1 MKKTKEKKGKNTS
14 VVSFSIDKAVE
25 QKMNS
30 AFELSRETSKSKF
43 VSNLIRFSLSKKEYF
58 EFCSIDENYPHD
70 GGYKKIPD
78 EIYSYWYNSM
88 YIKEVKDFI
97 TSDDN
102 WFILNTDRVAIYDE
116 NSEFSKLKGKDR
128 IDELNKTNEL
138 DLLSDKLFSLYRRV
152 KERKGIFSLGS
163 SFFSRIVYDIFR
175 NENIKILAIRVND
188 EKYKNDKL
196 YESDY
201 KYHNFKYLI
210 TIINSVEN
218 LNGKA
223 HYYLDYHSIK
233 MVSASSLYE
242 CPIRDIVRSES
253 GGVPLHYLHWI
264 PIRTYNQYFILL
276 GVKRRKYS
284 KDEIEH
290 VKKNKIIIV
299 NAT

>member
-14 VVSFSIDKAVE
+14 VLSFSIDKAVE

-30 AFELSRETSKSKF
+30 AFELSGETSKSKF
-43 VSNLIRFSLSKKEYF
+43 VSNLIRFSLNKKEYLD
-58 EFCSIDENYPHD
+58 FCSIDENYPHD

-78 EIYSYWYNSM
+78 EVYSYWYNSM

-102 WFILNTDRVAIYDE
+102 WFILDTSRVAIYDE
-116 NSEFSKLKGKDR
+116 NSEFQKLKGEDR
-128 IDELNKTNEL
+128 TAELNEINEL
-138 DLLSDKLFSLYRRV
+138 SLLNEKLISLYSRI

-175 NENIKILAIRVND
+175 SEKIKILAIRVNN
-188 EKYKNDKL
+188 KKCKNDKL

-201 KYHNFKYLI
+201 EYHNFTYLI
-210 TIINSVEN
+210 TIINSDKN
-218 LNGKA
+218 LNGKS

-242 CPIRDIVRSES
+242 SPIRDIVRSES

-284 KDEIEH
+284 KAEIDH
-290 VKKNKIIIV
+290 VRKNKIIIV

>member
-58 EFCSIDENYPHD
+58 EFFSIDENYPHD

-128 IDELNKTNEL
+128 IDELNKINEL

-152 KERKGIFSLGS
+152 KERKGIFSLGT
-163 SFFSRIVYDIFR
+163 SFFSRIVHAIFR

-201 KYHNFKYLI
+201 EYHNFTYLI
-210 TIINSVEN
+210 TIINSDKN
-218 LNGKA
+218 LNEKA

-242 CPIRDIVRSES
+242 RPIRDIVRNES

-284 KDEIEH
+284 KAEIDH
-290 VKKNKIIIV
+290 VRKNKIIIV